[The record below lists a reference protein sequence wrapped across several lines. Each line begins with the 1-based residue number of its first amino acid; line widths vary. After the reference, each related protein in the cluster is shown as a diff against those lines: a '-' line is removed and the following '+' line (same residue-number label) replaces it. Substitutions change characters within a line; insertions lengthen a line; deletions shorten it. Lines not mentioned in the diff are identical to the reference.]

1 MSPRLAVWDA
11 PPCAPGGSEVCA
23 PRARLRVVGA
33 VGHSGAVDS
42 STAQTDVIA
51 RARAGD
57 DDAEADVCRELS
69 PRIRTFARRRIR
81 DQDAVEDFVQDTLV
95 IVLEALREGRI
106 ASHAEL
112 CSFALSTCRWRIV
125 DAQRTHA
132 RRRDILTR
140 NQLDMSRPSDPV
152 ELAILRQCM
161 RTLDGR
167 AQRVLFESFFGAHS
181 SDAIAIQL
189 GTTDANVRV
198 VRHRAIA
205 RLRDCIEAKEAS

>member
-1 MSPRLAVWDA
+1 MPVRHATNDA
-11 PPCAPGGSEVCA
+11 PCARGAPSTWV
-23 PRARLRVVGA
+23 PRAPLRVVGGVA
-33 VGHSGAVDS
+33 HSDAVDS
-42 STAQTDVIA
+42 PSTQTDVIA
-51 RARAGD
+51 RVRAGD
-57 DDAEADVCRELS
+57 DGAEADVCRELA
-69 PRIRTFARRRIR
+69 PRIRIFARRRIR
-81 DQDAVEDFVQDTLV
+81 DLDAVEDFVQDTLV

-106 ASHAEL
+106 PTHAEL

-167 AQRVLFESFFGAHS
+167 AQRVVFESFFGAQGS
-181 SDAIAIQL
+181 EAIAAQL

-205 RLRDCIEAKEAS
+205 RLRDCVEAKEAS